1 MRWFNRPSVMVS
13 AAFCASTIACAA
25 VAHESASPPPA
36 PSGAATATPAPE
48 PPAPKAPAPFTRLV
62 EDPSGVMTLEL
73 ASRSYRRADG
83 SGPTVHLVG
92 AIHIA
97 DKSFYDAK
105 QEELDRCDLVL
116 FEGVKSAGMGE
127 IAATLDDAG
136 KADATAKRMKF
147 LTQLAVGARE
157 RTGHFAKDLAGL
169 AADVGRFGAFVE
181 RSKLDGWGRPFA
193 FVAMEIPATDGA
205 PVTERVQMRSLG
217 ADGEE
222 GGEGTAADIVVD
234 SDPVRVDRAAS
245 NQRSDNLQARMA
257 KLLGVAFQLDAMDS
271 TKANWR
277 NSDMDIDALRVL
289 LEKSGPDA
297 ARILRMLDGTTFE
310 AKIAGLFLSIIGT
323 SKTLSAAVKVV
334 LLESLSSADGPF
346 DALGSSEAL
355 QGMQRAII
363 DDRNRIVLDDLK
375 RVIASEGDKKSIA
388 IFYGAGHM
396 PSFERCLR
404 EEFGL
409 TPVADAWTPAMRVD
423 PKETGLSKAE
433 WKRMREMVGSMTS
446 RMRSAPKEK

>member
-1 MRWFNRPSVMVS
+1 M
-13 AAFCASTIACAA
+13 A
-25 VAHESASPPPA
+25 
-36 PSGAATATPAPE
+36 
-48 PPAPKAPAPFTRLV
+48 
-62 EDPSGVMTLEL
+62 LEL

-92 AIHIA
+92 AMHIA
-97 DKSFYDAK
+97 DKSFYEAK
-105 QEELDRCDLVL
+105 QTELDRCDLVL
-116 FEGVKSAGMGE
+116 FEGVRSTGMGE
-127 IAATLDDAG
+127 IASTLDDAG

-147 LTQLAVGARE
+147 LTQLAVSARE
-157 RTGHFAKDLAGL
+157 RTGHFAKDLTEL

-181 RSKLDGWGRPFA
+181 RSKLDGWGHSFS
-193 FVAMEIPATDGA
+193 FVVKDIPAADGA
-205 PVTERVQMRSLG
+205 AAKQRVQMRSFG
-217 ADGEE
+217 SDGKE

-245 NQRSDNLQARMA
+245 SQRSDNLQARLA
-257 KLLGVAFQLDAMDS
+257 KLLGVAFQIDEMDS

-297 ARILRMLDGTTFE
+297 DRILRILDGESFE
-310 AKIAGLFLSIIGT
+310 ARVAGLFLSLIGT

-334 LLESLSSADGPF
+334 MLESLSNTEASF
-346 DALGSSEAL
+346 DAFGTSEAL
-355 QGMQRAII
+355 RAVQKVII

-375 RVIASEGDKKSIA
+375 RVIATESDKKSIA

-396 PSFERCLR
+396 PSFERSLR
-404 EEFGL
+404 DEFCL

-433 WKRMREMVGSMTS
+433 WKRVRDMVESVAS
-446 RMRSAPKEK
+446 RMRSAPYEK